1 MKAILKI
8 VWFGLVMVFLGR
20 LLDQIIPANVFTFA
34 DKLPFGLNKVDM
46 IRDIFDPFFI
56 YSFLTIVVI
65 FLGHDIISGNIKGLV
80 KGPVKL
86 VLNFIIYFVGCFITY
101 IVLGEYIS
109 TFFIL

>member
-46 IRDIFDPFFI
+46 IRDI
-56 YSFLTIVVI
+56 LTIVVI